1 MCVTLLLNQVLRKP
15 VPALPLKEWQAE
27 VTKLRKLFRS
37 SLSLHAVPLGSS
49 MVELYLTQVR
59 SPLTL
64 ALTPRRGL
72 LVNLQAATMS
82 G

>member
-49 MVELYLTQVR
+49 MVELYCAILL
-59 SPLTL
+59 PPFCFL
-64 ALTPRRGL
+64 ATFLAFVFCFRR
-72 LVNLQAATMS
+72 
-82 G
+82 